1 MVIFFFAA
9 YVEPEDNIVE
19 PMKLGNI
26 YALRL
31 IVSGKSLV
39 SKKSLSSKSVVTGE
53 IGVIYLGPGND

>member
-1 MVIFFFAA
+1 MS
-9 YVEPEDNIVE
+9 EPEDNIVE

-31 IVSGKSLV
+31 IVSGKSFV